1 MIDIFLA
8 TAAALKNKFGLT
20 LFGFD
25 VIIPINREQ
34 RLSDTYQYDQEPE
47 SNETKQSYSKFARY
61 QYSQELDTLSSMAN
75 CIEGPEGRAINEE
88 AQSITTLEE
97 KKIMIIDINYF
108 PSYKE
113 VKDFPLRLR
122 RYLRKLSQVNK

>member
-1 MIDIFLA
+1 MIDVFLA
-8 TAAALKNKFGLT
+8 TVAALKNKFGLT

-25 VIIPINREQ
+25 VIIPISRSQQLNQDDRG
-34 RLSDTYQYDQEPE
+34 SE
-47 SNETKQSYSKFARY
+47 SNETKQSNSKFARY
-61 QYSQELDTLSSMAN
+61 QYSQETSSSTAKDF
-75 CIEGPEGRAINEE
+75 IEGSECAMNEE
-88 AQSITTLEE
+88 TKPITMLEE